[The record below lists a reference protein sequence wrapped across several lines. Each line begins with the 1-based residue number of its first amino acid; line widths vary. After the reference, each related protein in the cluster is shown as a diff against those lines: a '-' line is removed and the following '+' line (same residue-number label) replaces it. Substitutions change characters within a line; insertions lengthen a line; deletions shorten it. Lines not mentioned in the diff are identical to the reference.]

1 MSQISGDLL
10 IQYTQGLSDIM
21 SLYGLEAVGED
32 VTITDNQDL
41 ATSQAW
47 GLVYAIGLQ
56 DIGGAI
62 DIHGNVP

>member
-1 MSQISGDLL
+1 
-10 IQYTQGLSDIM
+10 M